1 MYIATSLDGFIA
13 TKDGGIDWLSE
24 IPNPEKSDYGY
35 SAFMSGVDALVM
47 GRNTFEKVV
56 SLGRWPYDKPVFV
69 LSHTLDKVPEEV
81 VGKAEIIGGPIK
93 AITKHLSQRG
103 YYHLYVDGG
112 RVIQSFLE
120 ADAIDEMI
128 ITQVPTLLGDGI
140 PLFGKLA
147 RRLTFRLKKT
157 KIYDNL
163 VQSHYVRDR

>member
-1 MYIATSLDGFIA
+1 MYVVTSLDGFIA

-24 IPNPEKSDYGY
+24 IPNPKKSDYGF

-47 GRNTFEKVV
+47 GRNTFDKVV
-56 SLGRWPYDKPVFV
+56 TLSRWPYDRPVFV
-69 LSHTLDKVPEEV
+69 LSHTLKEIPEEL

-93 AITKHLSQRG
+93 KIVKHLRQRG
-103 YYHLYVDGG
+103 YCHLYVDGG

-128 ITQVPTLLGDGI
+128 LTQVPILLGDGI
-140 PLFGKLA
+140 PLFGQLSQRLA
-147 RRLTFRLKKT
+147 FRHKNT
-157 KIYDNL
+157 KVYGNL